1 MSEKELTVTP
11 YVSIHEA
18 PEVAAPEPDN
28 RPAWDDVFLA
38 WVKVAAKNFLWLG
51 RRIIAMA
58 LFIPETMRQEKSLV
72 LSVGAAN
79 CVESL
84 FMGGAGPEDI
94 ARAMNA
100 RYGRESWNYF
110 RVFDPKSFAYVFKN
124 ADLHIDGLEYIRSAL
139 VTLGGIVV
147 KKDGDYYQAAHPMVQ
162 KIAGIAAHAALP
174 KSVKE

>member
-18 PEVAAPEPDN
+18 PEVAAPEPVS
-28 RPAWDDVFLA
+28 RPAWDDVFIE
-38 WVKVAAKNFLWLG
+38 WVKAAAKKLVWVG
-51 RRIIAMA
+51 RRIVAIAR
-58 LFIPETMRQEKSLV
+58 FIPETMRQKKELV
-72 LSVGAAN
+72 LSVGAAKY
-79 CVESL
+79 VESL

-100 RYGRESWNYF
+100 RYGRERWNYF
-110 RVFDPKSFAYVFKN
+110 RVFDPGAFAYVFKN